1 VSNNYF
7 IFQNP
12 FLAVKRIIHGI
23 PIINIHK
30 FFADFLE
37 TSYIIKPFTI
47 FVFFSLVIS
56 LNFDISTREYVENST
71 FSKII

>member
-1 VSNNYF
+1 LV
-7 IFQNP
+7 
-12 FLAVKRIIHGI
+12 VKRIIHGI
-23 PIINIHK
+23 PTINIRE
-30 FFADFLE
+30 FLASSLE